1 MATCAG
7 KSAVTISWGTTY
19 VVTYV
24 VKYAVTCRVSSKL
37 TLIVIV
43 IEIVMVIDV
52 LYVLVTCCVLAVL
65 SAMWIV
71 LSPVMPSESLR
82 SALVGGA
89 TYMRL
94 RLCNV
99 PF

>member
-1 MATCAG
+1 MVTCAE
-7 KSAVTISWGTTY
+7 KSAVTIFWGTTY

-24 VKYAVTCRVSSKL
+24 VKYAVTCRVNYWL

-71 LSPVMPSESLR
+71 LSLVMPSGSLR